1 MKRTYTLLLS
11 CALLA
16 LLQLP
21 ALAQNTINQS
31 FDGITKID
39 MSISSGDV
47 VFEKSAGNKVSVEM
61 NSTTDV
67 YDPTIEKQGG
77 KLVINEDKMR
87 NVRSW
92 SGSVT
97 WVLKLPDGL
106 EIDHNTGSGDI
117 TISGL
122 QLTAGMNSGSGNFKI
137 TASQGEIDINTGSG
151 DIEASAMK
159 GVLQMNCGSGDIKLS
174 DLSAEITANVGSG
187 DIDAAKVTLAGKS
200 SFNSGS
206 GDVQVGLAEA
216 LAHDISVN
224 SGSGD
229 ATLNFN
235 GNKIEGHIAMEANKR
250 NGKIVAP
257 FEFDATEELNRGDNT
272 TVRKTKKMGSSDVK
286 IKVSTGSGTAE
297 LKAN

>member
-1 MKRTYTLLLS
+1 MKRTYKLLLS
-11 CALLA
+11 CAVLA

-21 ALAQNTINQS
+21 ALAQNVINQS
-31 FDGITKID
+31 FEGISKID
-39 MSISSGDV
+39 ISISSGDI
-47 VFEKSAGNKVSVEM
+47 VFEKSADKKVSVAM
-61 NSTTDV
+61 TSTANE
-67 YDPTIEKQGG
+67 YDPTIEKQGN

-92 SGSVT
+92 SGSVSWT
-97 WVLKLPDGL
+97 IALPDGL

-117 TISGL
+117 KISGL
-122 QLTAGMNSGSGNFKI
+122 KVTAGMNSGSGNFRI
-137 TASQGEIDINTGSG
+137 TASEGEIDINTGSG
-151 DIEASAMK
+151 DIEATAMK
-159 GVLQMNCGSGDIKLS
+159 GVLKMNCGSGDISL
-174 DLSAEITANVGSG
+174 DDMNAEITANVGSG
-187 DIDAAKVTLAGKS
+187 DIDVAKLVLTGKS

-216 LAHDISVN
+216 LAYDISVN

-229 ATLNFN
+229 ATLDFN
-235 GNKIEGHIAMEANKR
+235 SNKIEGQITMEANKQ

-257 FEFDATEELNRGDNT
+257 FEFDSTEEINRGNNT